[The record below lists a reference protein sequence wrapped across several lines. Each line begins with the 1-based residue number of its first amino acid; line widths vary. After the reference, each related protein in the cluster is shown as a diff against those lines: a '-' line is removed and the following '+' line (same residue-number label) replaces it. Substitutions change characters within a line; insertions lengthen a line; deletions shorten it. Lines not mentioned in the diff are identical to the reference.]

1 MDQSTTGYRNMWY
14 FIIGTSNMC
23 WGKCWEYIVAIRT
36 TTITSITGCD
46 DWRAWGSIYRTS
58 ICSLLISCIL
68 TEIPSSSPSLFCRAQ
83 LTQAVLLPPH
93 AHVLELLPWIPDY
106 IRGKWV
112 QTKHMPT
119 PLGVIFLNTD
129 LKWVIDSL
137 DDLCVDMLHA
147 HPINLLINL
156 LPFS

>member
-1 MDQSTTGYRNMWY
+1 M
-14 FIIGTSNMC
+14 FPAHII
-23 WGKCWEYIVAIRT
+23 
-36 TTITSITGCD
+36 CD
-46 DWRAWGSIYRTS
+46 LISDMP
-58 ICSLLISCIL
+58 SLLLLLLLLS
-68 TEIPSSSPSLFCRAQ
+68 FVHRAQ

-129 LKWVIDSL
+129 LK
-137 DDLCVDMLHA
+137 
-147 HPINLLINL
+147 
-156 LPFS
+156 

>member
-1 MDQSTTGYRNMWY
+1 MG
-14 FIIGTSNMC
+14 
-23 WGKCWEYIVAIRT
+23 EYISNGHMFLAHM
-36 TTITSITGCD
+36 
-46 DWRAWGSIYRTS
+46 RATL
-58 ICSLLISCIL
+58 SLTRLYL
-68 TEIPSSSPSLFCRAQ
+68 LLLFCRAQ

-129 LKWVIDSL
+129 LK
-137 DDLCVDMLHA
+137 
-147 HPINLLINL
+147 
-156 LPFS
+156 